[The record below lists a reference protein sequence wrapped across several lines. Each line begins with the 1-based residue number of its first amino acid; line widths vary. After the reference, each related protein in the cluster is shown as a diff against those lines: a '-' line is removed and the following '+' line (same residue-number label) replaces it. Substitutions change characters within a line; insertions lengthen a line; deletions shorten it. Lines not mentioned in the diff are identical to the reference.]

1 MSGRQFLLDQT
12 ITFIRM
18 ADRDKTTERT
28 EQTIGQTEPTTK
40 VTIDPTIDLID
51 QTDEPTS
58 GQIETTA
65 EAKIEHIDQT
75 LEPLKNQ
82 NAIVVEP
89 ELEEPEFLTIK
100 QLERRYSLQR
110 DALYKRMEHLNIKPL
125 KDGVRSHLNR
135 QQIGYMDELHEYMK
149 QTGKMKDFPRPK
161 PTGPWKEEE
170 LQDLLAKQREEET
183 QTLVTEPCEEEAQ
196 ALVVTTKGSSVPNV
210 NNRQPIN
217 IKPASGTYSNAP
229 QSDLAIA
236 KRRSAERA
244 ASLIAGEELAVNYF
258 LENPNQLPDDLY
270 QRVAGLKEQLNSST
284 QRRQE
289 QYDPEYFAQMMLN
302 ELSQ

>member
-40 VTIDPTIDLID
+40 VTIDPTNDLVD

-58 GQIETTA
+58 GQIEPTT
-65 EAKIEHIDQT
+65 EATIDQIDQT
-75 LEPLKNQ
+75 GEPLKNQ
-82 NAIVVEP
+82 SNAIVVEP

-100 QLERRYSLQR
+100 ELERRYSLQR
-110 DALYKRMEHLNIKPL
+110 DALYKRMEHLNIKPF

-135 QQIGYMDELHEYMK
+135 QQIGYMDDLHEYMK
-149 QTGKMKDFPRPK
+149 QTGKMKDFAKPK

-170 LQDLLAKQREEET
+170 LQALLAKQREEET
-183 QTLVTEPCEEEAQ
+183 QTRCTEPCEEEAQ
-196 ALVVTTKGSSVPNV
+196 ALVVTTKGQSVSNV

-217 IKPASGTYSNAP
+217 IH
-229 QSDLAIA
+229 L
-236 KRRSAERA
+236 
-244 ASLIAGEELAVNYF
+244 
-258 LENPNQLPDDLY
+258 
-270 QRVAGLKEQLNSST
+270 
-284 QRRQE
+284 
-289 QYDPEYFAQMMLN
+289 
-302 ELSQ
+302 